1 MESLQ
6 AQLGQVREELLGT
19 MGNLEKEKHRAQTL
33 QTLVATSSR
42 QENYVLKLVRKIFCQ
57 SFFVNLFCYMHLF
70 SGKREKL

>member
-42 QENYVLKLVRKIFCQ
+42 QENYFLKLVFKF
-57 SFFVNLFCYMHLF
+57 SVNF
-70 SGKREKL
+70 